1 MSSFKSFSAS
11 PIIGSLGS
19 AKADDPK
26 GPRNGDPYASECMDG
41 GAGFTSGMGLGSAV
55 RSHPPNRASIDSTP
69 PGGGSSPAPHEDPGD
84 LAIGTDSVN
93 PPRPTL
99 GGLDDVELA
108 LRSKSGSVEDFAEL
122 VRRYETPLFQFLRLR
137 TGRRE
142 DAEELTQETLVRAW
156 SKIDRYDP
164 KHAFATWVYTI
175 ARRLAVSHLRRRG
188 RRVAE
193 VPTPTD
199 ASLDERVGT
208 ALEPGVELGEL
219 EERER
224 IWSFAVQVL
233 NTEQSTAL
241 WLRYVEDLPAEEI
254 GRILGRRS
262 GAVRALLFRARQLL
276 APRLEQVL
284 DGRLRPD
291 AQSPG
296 PKTRNEPSPTL
307 AITPMVEDP
316 RSTFSG

>member
-1 MSSFKSFSAS
+1 MK
-11 PIIGSLGS
+11 
-19 AKADDPK
+19 
-26 GPRNGDPYASECMDG
+26 
-41 GAGFTSGMGLGSAV
+41 
-55 RSHPPNRASIDSTP
+55 
-69 PGGGSSPAPHEDPGD
+69 
-84 LAIGTDSVN
+84 

-142 DAEELTQETLVRAW
+142 DAEELTQETFVRAW
-156 SKIDRYDP
+156 GKIERYDP

-188 RRVAE
+188 RRLSE
-193 VPTPTD
+193 VPTSSD
-199 ASLDERVGT
+199 APLDERAGNC
-208 ALEPGVELGEL
+208 LEPGVELGDL

-224 IWSFAVQVL
+224 LWNFALQVL

-254 GRILGRRS
+254 GRVLGRRA

-284 DGRLRPD
+284 EGRLPSQAPTSEPR
-291 AQSPG
+291 
-296 PKTRNEPSPTL
+296 TRTGASCPLTV
-307 AITPMVEDP
+307 TPMVKDP